1 MRSGAVA
8 DPTRKEACSMPRTT
22 RRQALALGGSA
33 ASLMLLGAGGDRPL
47 LGEEQSPPMR
57 RHPARGQLGDEIP
70 LEGFVAPGFQPVLR
84 EFERNFRERGE
95 RGAACAI
102 YHRGVKVVDL
112 WGGYRC
118 PDRLEPW
125 AEGTLALVFSASK
138 GMAAAAMTVAHA
150 RGLFDLEERVAT
162 YWPEFAGAGKR
173 EITVRQ
179 LLSHQAGLV
188 TLHCRL
194 SPGIIAEHDRMAQI
208 LARQPLAWRP
218 GDVHGYHT
226 LTLGWYQN
234 ELIRRVDPKGRS
246 LGAYFRDEI
255 ARPLNVEFHIG
266 LPSSVPDERV
276 ATVKGY
282 RRIALLGNIHKPPP
296 RMVLAGMW
304 PQSLVAQSVRCLGF
318 DNPASIGDLEFRRVE
333 IPSAN
338 GIGQARALARIYEAL
353 ASGGRDL
360 GLTQGTFHEL
370 VAPAQAPRKGTQD
383 AILKID
389 TRYHMGFSRPSRD
402 MPFGASSRA
411 FGCPGAGGTFAMGDP
426 DEGLGLA
433 YVTNEMGFRLF
444 DDPREKAV
452 RDACY
457 ESLAA
462 PGGRGCSPHAGP
474 AVVSV

>member
-1 MRSGAVA
+1 
-8 DPTRKEACSMPRTT
+8 MPQIG
-22 RRQALALGGSA
+22 RRQALDMGGSA
-33 ASLMLLGAGGDRPL
+33 ASLVLSGAGGGRPIP
-47 LGEEQSPPMR
+47 GKEQHCHMR
-57 RHPARGQLGDEIP
+57 MQASRGRIVDEIP
-70 LEGFVAPGFQPVLR
+70 VEGFVAPGFQPVLR

-118 PDRLEPW
+118 TDRLEPW
-125 AEGTLALVFSASK
+125 VEGTLALVFSASK

-150 RGLFDLEERVAT
+150 RGLFDLDERVAT
-162 YWPEFAGAGKR
+162 YWPEFAAAGKR

-188 TLHCRL
+188 ALDCRL
-194 SPGIIAEHDRMAQI
+194 NGGVIAEHDRMAEI
-208 LARQPLAWRP
+208 LARQPTAWRP
-218 GDVHGYHT
+218 GDFHGYHT

-255 ARPLNVEFHIG
+255 ARPLDAEFHIG
-266 LPSSVPDERV
+266 LPSSIPDERV

-282 RRIALLGNIHKPPP
+282 RRISLLGNINKLPP
-296 RMVLAGMW
+296 RMVLSGIW
-304 PQSLVAQSVRCLGF
+304 PQSLAARSVRCLGF
-318 DNPASIGDLEFRRVE
+318 DNPASVGDPEFRRVE

-338 GIGQARALARIYEAL
+338 GIGQARALAKIYEAL
-353 ASGGRDL
+353 ASGGREL
-360 GLTQGTFHEL
+360 GLTQETFQEMI
-370 VAPAQAPRKGTQD
+370 APAPAPRKGTQD

-389 TRYHMGFSRPSRD
+389 TRYHMGFSRPSRH

-433 YVTNEMGFRLF
+433 YVTNQMGFQLF

-462 PGGRGCSPHAGP
+462 SRERERLPHAGRP
-474 AVVSV
+474 SSASMPSPHRST

>member
-1 MRSGAVA
+1 
-8 DPTRKEACSMPRTT
+8 MPRTT

-47 LGEEQSPPMR
+47 LGEEPSPHMR
-57 RHPARGQLGDEIP
+57 RHPAPGRLGDEIP

-118 PDRLEPW
+118 ADRLEPW

-162 YWPEFAGAGKR
+162 YWPEFAAAGKR

-188 TLHCRL
+188 ALDCRL
-194 SPGIIAEHDRMAQI
+194 DAGLIAEHDRMAQI
-208 LARQPLAWRP
+208 LARQPTAWSP
-218 GDVHGYHT
+218 GDSHGYHT

-246 LGAYFRDEI
+246 LGAYFRDEV
-255 ARPLNVEFHIG
+255 ARPLDVEFHIG

-282 RRIALLGNIHKPPP
+282 RRIALLGNINKLPP
-296 RMVLAGMW
+296 RMVLSGMW
-304 PQSLVAQSVRCLGF
+304 PQSLVAQIGPMLGVR
-318 DNPASIGDLEFRRVE
+318 
-333 IPSAN
+333 
-338 GIGQARALARIYEAL
+338 
-353 ASGGRDL
+353 
-360 GLTQGTFHEL
+360 
-370 VAPAQAPRKGTQD
+370 
-383 AILKID
+383 
-389 TRYHMGFSRPSRD
+389 
-402 MPFGASSRA
+402 
-411 FGCPGAGGTFAMGDP
+411 
-426 DEGLGLA
+426 
-433 YVTNEMGFRLF
+433 
-444 DDPREKAV
+444 
-452 RDACY
+452 
-457 ESLAA
+457 
-462 PGGRGCSPHAGP
+462 
-474 AVVSV
+474 